1 MANYV
6 PDFAIQAKENML
18 VASAEEWNKH
28 KDIIGEPNV
37 VYVYVTHDV
46 DEFGHPLPLFKV
58 GDGNAYLIDMVFNR
72 DLAIAG
78 MGTTDKFGA
87 HLSAENMEQIIFG

>member
-18 VASAEEWNKH
+18 VASAEDWDKH
-28 KDIIGEPNV
+28 IDIVGELDV
-37 VYVYVTHDV
+37 VYVYVTEDV

-58 GDGNAYLIDMVFNR
+58 GDGNAYLIDMAFNK

-78 MGTTDKFGA
+78 IGTSDKFRA
-87 HLSAENMEQIIFG
+87 HLNAENLSQIIFG